1 MSDPKEALQFPLFR
15 ALADISFDS
24 VMVTEAANDHK
35 DSVVVYVNEAF
46 KELTGYSAEEVL
58 GKTPGLLQGPET
70 EKAVTDRLAD
80 DLKNHRT
87 FHGSTTNYR
96 KDGSP
101 FTIEWT
107 VTPVLDEGKVT
118 HYVAVPLCVKVVV
131 A

>member
-1 MSDPKEALQFPLFR
+1 MSDSKEAVQFPLFK

-24 VMVTEAANDHK
+24 VMVTKASDDLH

-46 KELTGYSAEEVL
+46 TELTGYSAEEVL
-58 GKTPGLLQGPET
+58 GKTPGVLQGPET

-101 FTIEWT
+101 FTIEWI
-107 VTPVLDEGKVT
+107 VTPVLDGGEVT
-118 HYVAVPLCVKVVV
+118 HYVAVQRAAK
-131 A
+131 